1 MEPMVVMATR
11 AAQLVGSE
19 ILKAH
24 QNRHKIDLQV
34 ESKGADGLTSL
45 VTRVDRYAESLLIS
59 TLRKS
64 YPTHS
69 FLGEEEGLQEGKD
82 PDWCWII
89 DPLDGTTNF
98 VQGLP
103 HFCISIAVQYKG
115 VTEHGVI
122 YDPVRDEMFS
132 ASRGRGAVLNQRR
145 LRVTEQMTLEHAN
158 LAVGHPYRVERAGEV
173 KSFAKEHFAS
183 LLAVT
188 EAGAHIRRCGSAAL
202 DLAYVA
208 AGRYDGF
215 FELGLKSWDIAAGEL
230 LVREAGGT
238 VVDAKGGA
246 DFLNNGQVIAC
257 PLKLLKPLMQ
267 TVVPAWGDAVR

>member
-11 AAQLVGSE
+11 AAQLVGDE
-19 ILKAH
+19 IQKAH
-24 QNRHKIDLQV
+24 LNRHKLDLQV
-34 ESKGADGLTSL
+34 ESKGSEGLTSL
-45 VTRVDRYAESLLIS
+45 VTRVDRYVEKLLID

-69 FLGEEEGLQEGKD
+69 FLGEEGGLQEGKD

-103 HFCISIAVQYKG
+103 HFCVSIAVQYKG

-122 YDPVRDEMFS
+122 YDPIRDEMFS
-132 ASRGRGAVLNQRR
+132 ASRGRGAILNQRR
-145 LRVTEQMTLEHAN
+145 IRVSEQTTLQGAN
-158 LAVGHPYRVERAGEV
+158 LAVGHPYRSARGGEV

-188 EAGAHIRRCGSAAL
+188 EAGAQIRRCGSAAL

-215 FELGLKSWDIAAGEL
+215 FELGLQSWDIAAGDL
-230 LVREAGGT
+230 IVREAGGT
-238 VVDAKGGA
+238 VVDAKGGGE
-246 DFLNNGQVIAC
+246 FLSNGQVFAC

-267 TVVPAWGDAVR
+267 TVVPAWGEAVR

>member
-34 ESKGADGLTSL
+34 ESKGTDGLTSL
-45 VTRVDRYAESLLIS
+45 VTRVDRYAENLLIN
-59 TLRKS
+59 TLKKS

-69 FLGEEEGLQEGKD
+69 FLGEENGMQEGKD

-98 VQGLP
+98 VQGIP

-122 YDPVRDEMFS
+122 YDPVRDELFS

-145 LRVTEQMTLEHAN
+145 LRVSEQTTLENAN
-158 LAVGHPYRVERAGEV
+158 LVVGHPFRAVRAGAV
-173 KSFAKEHFAS
+173 QSFAKQHFAS

-188 EAGAHIRRCGSAAL
+188 EAGSQIRRSGSAAL

-230 LVREAGGT
+230 LVVEAGGT
-238 VVDAKGGA
+238 VVDAKGGG
-246 DFLNNGQVIAC
+246 DFLNNGQVFAC
-257 PLKLLKPLMQ
+257 PIKLLKPLMQ
-267 TVVPAWGDAVR
+267 TVVPAWGDAIR

>member
-24 QNRHKIDLQV
+24 QNRHKIDLKV
-34 ESKGADGLTSL
+34 ESKGNAGITSL
-45 VTRVDRYAESLLIS
+45 VTRVDRYAENLLIS

-69 FLGEEEGLQEGKD
+69 FLGEEEGYQEGQD
-82 PDWCWII
+82 SDWCWII

-145 LRVTEQMTLEHAN
+145 IRVTEQMTLENAN
-158 LAVGHPYRVERAGEV
+158 LAVGHPYRAERAGKV

-188 EAGAHIRRCGSAAL
+188 ESGAHIRRCGSAAL

-238 VVDAKGGA
+238 VVDAKGGSE
-246 DFLNNGQVIAC
+246 FLNNGQVIAC

>member
-34 ESKGADGLTSL
+34 ESKGDAGMTSL
-45 VTRVDRYAESLLIS
+45 VTRVDRYAENLLIN
-59 TLRKS
+59 TLKKS

-69 FLGEEEGLQEGKD
+69 FLGEENGLQEGKE

-122 YDPVRDEMFS
+122 YDPVRDELFS

-145 LRVTEQMTLEHAN
+145 LRVSEQTSLEHAN
-158 LAVGHPYRVERAGEV
+158 LAVGHPFRALRGGEV
-173 KSFAKEHFAS
+173 QSFAKQHFAS

-188 EAGAHIRRCGSAAL
+188 EAGAQIRRCGSAAL

-246 DFLNNGQVIAC
+246 DFLSNGQVFAC
-257 PLKLLKPLMQ
+257 PIKLLKPLMQ
-267 TVVPAWGDAVR
+267 TVVPAWGDAIR